1 MTMSSTPKDDAVLD
15 NSSAEKASTNT
26 SAPDE
31 AEPVVATDESKYTT
45 GLKLYLIN
53 AGLTISIFLV
63 TLESTVISTAIV
75 DITDELGG
83 YEKSSWL
90 FTAYM
95 LTYCSLQMI
104 WAKLSDIA
112 GRKYTLIASLLIFTI
127 FSALCGA
134 SQTLIQLIMF
144 RWCQGIGGCG
154 VYALTQLMFME
165 IAPPGKLP
173 KYMAGVSMVLAL
185 SLITGP
191 LLGGGITLHGSW
203 RWIFLLNVPVGVL
216 TAVSLCFTLPRTL
229 FNEPA
234 AQQTHPIFSKHSLSR
249 LDFLGATLMLGTLVL
264 LATGLQQAS
273 LNYAWSSNK
282 VLPLLVVS
290 APFAVAFFTWQWYI
304 TQRRTNPEPVFPWR
318 FCQSRIQLGMII
330 NTYLSGTVMFVCIAQ
345 IPQRF
350 ITVNGLSPLAAAA
363 RLLTYGAFVPFGS
376 GIAGAMMGKP
386 RIPPCWI
393 ILGGSLMEI
402 LGIALLSQI
411 DTSSHID
418 ASQYAFQIIAGTGT
432 GLVNSGLILL
442 VPYAMDKRDL
452 AVGSAATSQFR
463 TLGGLVGIAIVTSI
477 STPYIRSHLTDIL
490 PLELAESLL
499 ERTELVQTLSPET
512 LERVRQLFGEAYNLQ
527 VKVLIGFAV
536 AKVPVTGMMWTNLRV
551 ESK

>member
-1 MTMSSTPKDDAVLD
+1 MSSTPKDDAVLD

-31 AEPVVATDESKYTT
+31 AEPVVATDESKYIT

-112 GRKYTLIASLLIFTI
+112 GRKYTLVASLLIFTI

-216 TAVSLCFTLPRTL
+216 TAISLCFTLPRTL

-273 LNYAWSSNK
+273 LDYAWSSNK

-512 LERVRQLFGEAYNLQ
+512 LERVRQVFGEAYNLQ

>member
-1 MTMSSTPKDDAVLD
+1 MSSTPKDDAVLD
-15 NSSAEKASTNT
+15 NSSVEKASTNT
-26 SAPDE
+26 SAPNE
-31 AEPVVATDESKYTT
+31 AEQVVATDESKYIT

-216 TAVSLCFTLPRTL
+216 TAISLCFTLPRTL

-273 LNYAWSSNK
+273 LDYAWSSNK

-512 LERVRQLFGEAYNLQ
+512 LERVRQVFGEAYNLQ

>member
-1 MTMSSTPKDDAVLD
+1 MSSTPKDDAVLD
-15 NSSAEKASTNT
+15 NSSVEKASTNT
-26 SAPDE
+26 SAPNE
-31 AEPVVATDESKYTT
+31 AEQVVATDESKYIT

-104 WAKLSDIA
+104 WAKLSDTA

-216 TAVSLCFTLPRTL
+216 TAISLCFTLPRTL

-273 LNYAWSSNK
+273 LDYAWSSNK

-350 ITVNGLSPLAAAA
+350 ITVDGLSPLAAAA

-499 ERTELVQTLSPET
+499 EKTELVQTLSPEM
-512 LERVRQLFGEAYNLQ
+512 LERVRQVFGEAYNLQ

>member
-1 MTMSSTPKDDAVLD
+1 MDAT
-15 NSSAEKASTNT
+15 SIEKAFSDT
-26 SAPDE
+26 SPPNE
-31 AEPVVATDESKYTT
+31 VETVATADESRYIT
-45 GLKLYLIN
+45 GIKLYLIN
-53 AGLTISIFLV
+53 AGLTVSIFLV

-112 GRKYTLIASLLIFTI
+112 GRKYTLIAALLIFTL

-165 IAPPGKLP
+165 IVPKRKLP
-173 KYMAGVSMVLAL
+173 QYMAGVSMVLAL

-203 RWIFLLNVPVGVL
+203 RWIFLLNVPVGLL
-216 TAVSLCFTLPRTL
+216 TAISLCFTLPRTL

-234 AQQTHPIFSKHSLSR
+234 AQQKHPIFSKHSLRR

-273 LNYAWSSNK
+273 LDYPWSSNK
-282 VLPLLVVS
+282 VLPLLVAS
-290 APFAVAFFTWQWYI
+290 APFAVAFFTWQWYA

-345 IPQRF
+345 IPQRY
-350 ITVNGLSPLAAAA
+350 ITVNGLSPLAAAV

-376 GIAGAMMGKP
+376 AVAGALMGKP

-393 ILGGSLMEI
+393 ILAGSLMEV
-402 LGIALLSQI
+402 LGIALLAWI

-418 ASQYAFQIIAGTGT
+418 ASQYAFQIVAGMGT
-432 GLVNSGLILL
+432 GLVNSGLIML
-442 VPYAMDKRDL
+442 VPYAMEKRDL

-463 TLGGLVGIAIVTSI
+463 TLGGLIGIAIVTSI

-499 ERTELVQTLSPET
+499 ERTELAQHLSPDT
-512 LERVRQLFGEAYNLQ
+512 LERVRMVFGEAYNLQ
-527 VKVLIGFAV
+527 VKVLIGFAA
-536 AKVPVTGMMWTNLRV
+536 AKVPVTGLMWTNLRV
-551 ESK
+551 ENK